1 MNKEYEKHDSW
12 GMVGIYHQHHG
23 GRELFGS
30 DVINHNT
37 ICLKIKTAQC
47 SRELG
52 RDWIMGDKTL
62 IEVSLSANQFA
73 DLLTN
78 ANMGDGVPCTI
89 EYMVGKG
96 MIEYK
101 PQKPKVE
108 IIKEERD
115 ELAEKTVSDL
125 ESSIA
130 MVKQLIDNKRLS
142 KTAGEELLSK
152 IRGAYS
158 SLVGGNKEF
167 FKKQAKQEIGDM
179 VTEAKR
185 QVQSYIDNKIYSTGL
200 KMLQDGFVSPQL
212 IESKTEY
219 DLLTDGGIEMKDITF
234 TVFIYEDDGITAA
247 DFSMYD
253 SKEEAIEF
261 AKNRNWDEVVND
273 NTGEVVWKR

>member
-1 MNKEYEKHDSW
+1 MSKEYEKHDSW

-62 IEVSLSANQFA
+62 IEISLSANQFA

-89 EYMVGKG
+89 EYTVGKG

-101 PQKPKVE
+101 PQKPKIE
-108 IIKEERD
+108 IIEEERN

-130 MVKQLIDNKRLS
+130 MVKELIANKKLS
-142 KTAGEELLSK
+142 KSAGKELLSK
-152 IRGAYS
+152 VGGAYS
-158 SLVGGNKEF
+158 SLVGGSKEF
-167 FKKQAKQEIGDM
+167 FKKQAKQEVDDM

-185 QVQSYIDNKIYSTGL
+185 QVQSYVDNKIYSTGL

-212 IESKTEY
+212 IENKTEY
-219 DLLTDGGIEMKDITF
+219 NLLTDECGK
-234 TVFIYEDDGITAA
+234 
-247 DFSMYD
+247 
-253 SKEEAIEF
+253 
-261 AKNRNWDEVVND
+261 
-273 NTGEVVWKR
+273 

>member
-1 MNKEYEKHDSW
+1 MNREYKTHDSW

-52 RDWIMGDKTL
+52 KDWVMGDKTL
-62 IEVSLSANQFA
+62 IEICLSANQFA

-89 EYMVGKG
+89 EYAAGKG

-101 PQKPKVE
+101 PQKPKLE
-108 IIKEERD
+108 IIEEERD
-115 ELAEKTVSDL
+115 KLAEKTVSDL
-125 ESSIA
+125 ESGIVMIKELIA
-130 MVKQLIDNKRLS
+130 NKKLS
-142 KTAGEELLSK
+142 KSAGEELLSK
-152 IRGAYS
+152 VGGAYS
-158 SLVGGNKEF
+158 SLVGGSKEF
-167 FKKQAKQEIGDM
+167 FKKQAKQEVNDM

-185 QVQSYIDNKIYSTGL
+185 QVQSYVDNKIYNTGL

-212 IESKTEY
+212 IESATEY
-219 DLLTDGGIEMKDITF
+219 NLLTDE
-234 TVFIYEDDGITAA
+234 YED
-247 DFSMYD
+247 
-253 SKEEAIEF
+253 
-261 AKNRNWDEVVND
+261 
-273 NTGEVVWKR
+273 

>member
-1 MNKEYEKHDSW
+1 MSKEYEKHDSW

-62 IEVSLSANQFA
+62 VEISLSANQFA

-89 EYMVGKG
+89 EYTIDKG
-96 MIEYK
+96 AIKYK
-101 PQKPKVE
+101 PQKPKLVV
-108 IIKEERD
+108 IEEECD
-115 ELAEKTVSDL
+115 ELAEKTVSNL

-130 MVKQLIDNKRLS
+130 MVKELVANKKLS
-142 KTAGEELLSK
+142 KSAGEELLFK
-152 IRGAYS
+152 MGNAYS
-158 SLVGGNKEF
+158 SLVGGSKEF
-167 FKKQAKQEIGDM
+167 FKKQAKREVEDM
-179 VTEAKR
+179 VVEAKR
-185 QVQSYIDNKIYSTGL
+185 QVQSYVDNKIYSTGL

-212 IESKTEY
+212 IENTTEY
-219 DLLTDGGIEMKDITF
+219 NLLADGCGD
-234 TVFIYEDDGITAA
+234 
-247 DFSMYD
+247 
-253 SKEEAIEF
+253 
-261 AKNRNWDEVVND
+261 
-273 NTGEVVWKR
+273 

>member
-1 MNKEYEKHDSW
+1 MNRKYEEHDSW

-37 ICLKIKTAQC
+37 ICLKIKTARC

-62 IEVSLSANQFA
+62 VEISLSANQFA

-89 EYMVGKG
+89 EYVVDKG

-101 PQKPKVE
+101 PQKPKLE
-108 IIKEERD
+108 IIEEERD

-130 MVKQLIDNKRLS
+130 MVKELIANKKLS
-142 KTAGEELLSK
+142 KSAGEELLFK
-152 IRGAYS
+152 MGGAYS
-158 SLVGGNKEF
+158 SLVGGSKEF
-167 FKKQAKQEIGDM
+167 FKKQAKLEVNDM

-185 QVQSYIDNKIYSTGL
+185 QVQSYVDNKIYSTGL
-200 KMLQDGFVSPQL
+200 KMLQDGFMSPQL
-212 IESKTEY
+212 IESTTEY
-219 DLLTDGGIEMKDITF
+219 NLLIDEC
-234 TVFIYEDDGITAA
+234 
-247 DFSMYD
+247 
-253 SKEEAIEF
+253 EE
-261 AKNRNWDEVVND
+261 
-273 NTGEVVWKR
+273 